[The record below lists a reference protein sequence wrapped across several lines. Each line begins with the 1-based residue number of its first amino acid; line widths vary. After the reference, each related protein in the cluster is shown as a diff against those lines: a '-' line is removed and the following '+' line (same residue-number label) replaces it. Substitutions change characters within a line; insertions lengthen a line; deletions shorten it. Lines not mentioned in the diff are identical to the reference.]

1 METHFILVLEF
12 LQHRLICAEVLLHPV
27 VGAAEGQSTGPPT
40 ATQVCSPLD
49 VSQEPGLLLQDSSVV
64 HTMVVPLLLQT
75 NILLL
80 GNPRQ
85 AHMELSL
92 MQWSPSPLSPRC
104 LLVAMELLSQP
115 LYYPFQLTLP
125 AVRVAGTER
134 PQPAVGRCLG

>member
-27 VGAAEGQSTGPPT
+27 MGAAEGQSTGPPT

-49 VSQEPGLLLQDSSVV
+49 VSQEPSLLLQDSSVV
-64 HTMVVPLLLQT
+64 HTMVVPLLLQA

-85 AHMELSL
+85 AHIELSL
-92 MQWSPSPLSPRC
+92 MQWSPSPLK
-104 LLVAMELLSQP
+104 P
-115 LYYPFQLTLP
+115 LPSLTLLPPGSHGAPLSAPPLPLP
-125 AVRVAGTER
+125 ADAACSEGSWY
-134 PQPAVGRCLG
+134 

>member
-27 VGAAEGQSTGPPT
+27 MGAAEGQSTGPPT

-49 VSQEPGLLLQDSSVV
+49 VSQEPSLLLQDSSVV
-64 HTMVVPLLLQT
+64 HTMVVPLLLQA

-85 AHMELSL
+85 THMELSL
-92 MQWSPSPLSPRC
+92 MQWSPSPSSPSPSH
-104 LLVAMELLSQP
+104 LAASW
-115 LYYPFQLTLP
+115 
-125 AVRVAGTER
+125 
-134 PQPAVGRCLG
+134 